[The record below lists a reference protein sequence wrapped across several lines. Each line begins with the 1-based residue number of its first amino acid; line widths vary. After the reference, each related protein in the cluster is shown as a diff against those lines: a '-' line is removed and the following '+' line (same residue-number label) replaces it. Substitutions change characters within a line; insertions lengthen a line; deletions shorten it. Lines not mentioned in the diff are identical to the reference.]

1 MDRGGRVYR
10 RAGRGA
16 HVDFAAPGV
25 AVWTAAWV
33 RGARP
38 KTGTSFATPFVTA
51 AVVLAQR
58 GLGLEGQAAVRLIAT
73 AGSVAGAP
81 QEPGK
86 GLRVDVR
93 A

>member
-1 MDRGGRVYR
+1 MDLV
-10 RAGRGA
+10 
-16 HVDFAAPGV
+16 
-25 AVWTAAWV
+25 T
-33 RGARP
+33 
-38 KTGTSFATPFVTA
+38 FATNQKAQTLRQDMDVG
-51 AVVLAQR
+51 VLSKLKDQQER
-58 GLGLEGQAAVRLIAT
+58 EGQAAVRLIAT